1 MTQETRKFEDWLD
14 YARKAKR
21 VALLAHISP
30 DGDTL
35 GSTLALRLAFLAMGK
50 QVDVICDGEVPDNLK
65 FLTGSTENAKKIVKK
80 KEKVLN
86 LTIHMGKSH
95 VERVGK
101 GKCSSKL
108 TVPFNHVLQNIGRMG
123 NCCVNIADAVL
134 AQSDL
139 NEFTAF
145 VKEEN

>member
-1 MTQETRKFEDWLD
+1 MDSNN
-14 YARKAKR
+14 AKH
-21 VALLAHISP
+21 VLITGQNNYGQLG
-30 DGDTL
+30 DGNKNDIYL
-35 GSTLALRLAFLAMGK
+35 SA
-50 QVDVICDGEVPDNLK
+50 
-65 FLTGSTENAKKIVKK
+65 ENAKKIVKK
-80 KEKVLN
+80 KEKVLD

>member
-1 MTQETRKFEDWLD
+1 MASLEYLYFCSFFSR
-14 YARKAKR
+14 
-21 VALLAHISP
+21 
-30 DGDTL
+30 
-35 GSTLALRLAFLAMGK
+35 
-50 QVDVICDGEVPDNLK
+50 
-65 FLTGSTENAKKIVKK
+65 TENAKKIVKK
-80 KEKVLN
+80 KEKVLD

>member
-1 MTQETRKFEDWLD
+1 MSDKPGAFFEIQGM
-14 YARKAKR
+14 YREA
-21 VALLAHISP
+21 I
-30 DGDTL
+30 
-35 GSTLALRLAFLAMGK
+35 
-50 QVDVICDGEVPDNLK
+50 QVLM
-65 FLTGSTENAKKIVKK
+65 TGSAENAKKIVKK
-80 KEKVLN
+80 KEKVLD

-101 GKCSSKL
+101 GKCSGKM
-108 TVPFNHVLQNIGRMG
+108 TVPFNRVLQNIGRMG